1 MHVAS
6 VDHRSELK
14 ALRGLA
20 QFPDRGVARPNAKE
34 CEISAVVFAYGVII
48 GLRALF
54 SWYDLAECQRTFRAG
69 WRRSMA
75 AFFTTVDGNDAVGSL
90 TSGF

>member
-1 MHVAS
+1 M
-6 VDHRSELK
+6 
-14 ALRGLA
+14 
-20 QFPDRGVARPNAKE
+20 PDRSVARPNAKE
-34 CEISAVVFAYGVII
+34 GEICAVVFAYGVIA

-54 SWYDLAECQRTFRAG
+54 SRYDLAECQRTFRAG

-75 AFFTTVDGNDAVGSL
+75 YYGDIFHYVDGNDAVGLL